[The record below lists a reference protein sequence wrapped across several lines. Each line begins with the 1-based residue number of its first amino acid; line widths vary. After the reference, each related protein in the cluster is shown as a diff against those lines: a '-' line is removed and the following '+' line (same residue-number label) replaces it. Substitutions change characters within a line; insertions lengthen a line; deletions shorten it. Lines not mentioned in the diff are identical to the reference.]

1 MGEGTHRLL
10 KAKKLPWCHWV
21 LLDAC
26 LSELADNVFFGHQAK
41 VFVGSCLPGGTLHK
55 TAWEDA
61 AAGHWVLLAVMEDP
75 GAEETHTLY
84 RNWMLEQPTLQKLA
98 KHAHQNQEAN
108 PFLSAL
114 SQQHLLQTKFNV
126 MPVGNA
132 KIFKGPRCMLREQIK
147 RLNLAMIGNKLITGI
162 VIFWYSKD

>member
-1 MGEGTHRLL
+1 
-10 KAKKLPWCHWV
+10 
-21 LLDAC
+21 
-26 LSELADNVFFGHQAK
+26 
-41 VFVGSCLPGGTLHK
+41 
-55 TAWEDA
+55 
-61 AAGHWVLLAVMEDP
+61 MEDP
-75 GAEETHTLY
+75 GAEETYTHY

-162 VIFWYSKD
+162 VIF